1 MASENSNA
9 LLQFE
14 PGLMIWTAV
23 TFLLTF
29 VALRMIAWKPL
40 LGMLDEREGRI
51 RESLEK
57 AERAQADAERA
68 IAENRANMEESL
80 RKSEELVGQAQ
91 QEAERVRTQAREDAR
106 AEAKRILEDGRRQ
119 LEVERRAAIADLRQ
133 EAAGLAISAAEQL
146 LKRNLGQQENRQLV
160 EDFLEQLPKPRV
172 N

>member
-1 MASENSNA
+1 
-9 LLQFE
+9 
-14 PGLMIWTAV
+14 MIWTAV

-57 AERAQADAERA
+57 AERAQAEAERA
-68 IAENRANMEESL
+68 IAENQANMEKSL
-80 RKSEELVGQAQ
+80 RKSQELVGQAQ

-119 LEVERRAAIADLRQ
+119 LDVERRAVIADLRQ

-160 EDFLEQLPKPRV
+160 EDFLDQLPKPRV